1 MGEKVENN
9 NTFGAVTKV
18 NGVKG
23 KWLWL
28 SSTEDPAKE
37 RDNWGSQSAPL
48 CDILLSWPQSV
59 NRNGLWCGGSSV
71 GMTVSPGT
79 RYKSGEPGR
88 C

>member
-1 MGEKVENN
+1 M
-9 NTFGAVTKV
+9 FGAVTKV

-28 SSTEDPAKE
+28 SITEDPAKE
-37 RDNWGSQSAPL
+37 RDNWESQSAQL
-48 CDILLSWPQSV
+48 CAILLLWSQSV
-59 NRNGLWCGGSSV
+59 NRSGLWCGGSSV
-71 GMTVSPGT
+71 GMTVSHRT